1 MLRDDLQKAAEVS
14 QPSSS
19 IRTSESVMRNW
30 DSLCVRVCV
39 QVCTHVRIDAGV
51 YLCMKKPKVN
61 NLRHP
66 LSCL

>member
-1 MLRDDLQKAAEVS
+1 MLRNDLQKASEAS

-19 IRTSESVMRNW
+19 IRTSESVMRNLG
-30 DSLCVRVCV
+30 SLCVHVCV
-39 QVCTHVRIDAGV
+39 QVCTHVHIDAGMC
-51 YLCMKKPKVN
+51 LCMKKPKVN